1 MSRRLVLLAGAAVA
15 TAALPSS
22 AAQARAQGVVSAPR
36 TAPARPPAVRVTSPR
51 QQFGF
56 DIGADYHLVD
66 YTQLVAYWRKL
77 DRESDRM
84 RLVRIGTTAE
94 GRAMYMAIISAP
106 ENLRKL
112 DHYRA
117 IARRLALAKGL
128 TDDQARALA
137 REGKAVVWIDG
148 GLHATEVLGAQQL
161 IQTTYELVSRTD
173 DEIMRFL
180 RDDIALCVLANPDG
194 MELVSDWY
202 NRKTDTLARS
212 TADIPRL
219 YQKYVGHDN
228 NRDFFMA
235 NQPETQAMNRVMYRE
250 WFPQIVYN
258 HHQTGPAGTVIFT
271 PPFRDPFNYNFDP
284 LVPMELDLVGAAIHT
299 RFVARNLPGFTM
311 RSGANYSTW
320 WNGGLRTMPY
330 FHNMIGLLTEAV
342 GNPTPIEIPL
352 VPERQLPHGDLPFPI
367 APQRVWHF
375 AQSMAYELNANW
387 AVLDVASRY
396 REQLLYDIYLM
407 GKRSIERGSRDSW
420 TVTAR
425 AIDSLDAAV
434 ASARQAPEGA
444 SGDEREGRVVP
455 DSFYAVLRRKAD
467 RDPRGYIIPADQPD
481 FPRATKFVNILVKG
495 GIEVQR
501 ATAPFTVNGRGYP
514 AGSYVVMTAQAFRP
528 HVLDMF
534 EPQNHP
540 NDFAYPGGP
549 PKPPYDI
556 TGWTP
561 ALTMGIRFDRVL
573 DGFSGPFVAVA
584 DTVTPPPGTVAA
596 LPGAA
601 GYLLRHEPNNGAIV
615 VNRLLAAHDDVRWL
629 TRPISA
635 NGVTYPAGTIYIP
648 ASPSARAI
656 IDRAAATLGLSFD
669 ALPAGAAPASTLDL
683 RAARIG
689 LWDRYGGSIPSGW
702 VRWLFDQYEFP
713 YRVVYPEELDAGDLA
728 SKFDVLVFVDD
739 AFPTGDGRA
748 ARRAAHEPAPAD
760 IPAEYRDR
768 LGSTSVERT
777 VPQLR
782 RFLEDGGSII
792 TIGSSTILARRLG
805 LPVASALVHP
815 GTDSALSR
823 EEFYIPGSVLE
834 ARVSEDSPLA
844 YGIPDSVAVLFDHS
858 PAFRITG
865 GGDAVRKVA
874 WYDSPA
880 PLRSGWA
887 WGQKYLDGAVAV
899 AEANVGKGKLFLF
912 GPEITFRGQP
922 HATFG
927 FLFNGIYLGGA
938 NRGAGATSE

>member
-1 MSRRLVLLAGAAVA
+1 MNQIRRPTRSLALLLGAIAFVVPAGASAQATAVPAAPAVA
-15 TAALPSS
+15 
-22 AAQARAQGVVSAPR
+22 
-36 TAPARPPAVRVTSPR
+36 RVTSPR

-66 YTQLVAYWRKL
+66 YTALVAYWRKL

-84 RLVRIGTTAE
+84 TLERIGTTAE
-94 GRAMYMAIISAP
+94 GRPMYMAVITSP
-106 ENLRKL
+106 ENQRKL
-112 DHYRA
+112 GHYRD

-128 TDDQARALA
+128 SDADAHALA

-148 GLHATEVLGAQQL
+148 GLHATEVLGSQQL
-161 IQTTYELVSRTD
+161 IETVYELVSRTD
-173 DEIMRFL
+173 REMTRFL
-180 RDDIALCVLANPDG
+180 RDDIVLCVLANPDG

-202 NRKTDTLARS
+202 NRKADTLARKS
-212 TADIPRL
+212 SDIPRL
-219 YQKYVGHDN
+219 YQKYVGHDD

-258 HHQTGPAGTVIFT
+258 HHQTGPEGTVIFT
-271 PPFRDPFNYNFDP
+271 PPFRDPFNYTFDP

-299 RFVARNLPGFTM
+299 RFVAQDLPGFTM

-352 VPERQLPHGDLPFPI
+352 VPDRQLPHGDLPFPI
-367 APQRVWHF
+367 APHQVWHF
-375 AQSMAYELNANW
+375 RQSMAYELNANW

-396 REQLLYDIYLM
+396 REHFLYGIYEM
-407 GKRSIERGSRDSW
+407 GKRSIERGSRDDW
-420 TVTAR
+420 TITPR
-425 AIDSLDAAV
+425 LIDSLNAAV
-434 ASARQAPEGA
+434 ARDGDDAAAR
-444 SGDEREGRVVP
+444 GRAGHEAV
-455 DSFYAVLRRKAD
+455 DARYYAVLHRPED
-467 RDPRGYIIPADQPD
+467 RDPRGYIIPANQPD
-481 FPRATKFVNILVKG
+481 FPRATKFVNILIKG
-495 GIEVQR
+495 GVEVQR
-501 ATAPFTVNGRGYP
+501 ATAAFTVQGTRYP

-540 NDFAYPGGP
+540 NDFAYRGGP

-561 ALTMGIRFDRVL
+561 ALTMGIQFRRVL
-573 DGFSGPFVAVA
+573 DGFTGPFVPVT
-584 DTVTPPPGTVAA
+584 DTVTPPPGQVAA
-596 LPGAA
+596 TRGAA
-601 GYLLRHEPNNGAIV
+601 GFLLRHGVNNSVVA
-615 VNRLLAAHDDVRWL
+615 VNRLLAAHAPVFWL
-629 TRPISA
+629 TRPLAA
-635 NGVTYPAGTIYIP
+635 NDTSYPAGTIYIP
-648 ASPSARAI
+648 ASPSAASI
-656 IDRAAATLGLSFD
+656 ASRAAATLGLSFD
-669 ALPAGAAPASTLDL
+669 AVAKAPESSELLAL
-683 RAARIG
+683 RPVRIG

-713 YRVVYPEELDAGDLA
+713 YRVVYPRELDAGNLA
-728 SKFDVLVFVDD
+728 EKFDVLVFVDD
-739 AFPTGDGRA
+739 ALPSGDAGAGSRFYSQPRA
-748 ARRAAHEPAPAD
+748 ED
-760 IPAEYRDR
+760 IPVEYRDR
-768 LGSTSVERT
+768 LGSTSVEKT

-782 RFLEDGGSII
+782 RFLEAGGSVI
-792 TIGSSTILARRLG
+792 TIGSSTALAKQLG
-805 LPVASALVHP
+805 LPVASALVRP
-815 GTDSALSR
+815 GTDSALGR

-834 ARVSEDSPLA
+834 ARVRTDAPLA

-858 PAFRITG
+858 PAFRIAG
-865 GGDAVRKVA
+865 SGDAVRKVA
-874 WYDSPA
+874 WYDSPT

-899 AEANVGKGKLFLF
+899 AEADVGKGKLFLF

-922 HATFG
+922 HGTFG

-938 NRGAGATSE
+938 NRGGGTTSE